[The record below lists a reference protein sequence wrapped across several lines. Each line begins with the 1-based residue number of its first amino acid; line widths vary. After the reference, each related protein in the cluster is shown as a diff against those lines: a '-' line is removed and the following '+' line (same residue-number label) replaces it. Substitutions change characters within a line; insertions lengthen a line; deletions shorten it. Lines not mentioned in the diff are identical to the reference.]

1 MATLIYCRPQ
11 FMTMYLEEPDL
22 SGHEYGP
29 DSVEVS
35 AHILHRVLCSTAHF
49 IFEPTPALAS
59 THKLILY

>member
-29 DSVEVS
+29 DSIEVR
-35 AHILHRVLCSTAHF
+35 ADTLHGVLCSTAHL
-49 IFEPTPALAS
+49 IFEPMSALAS
-59 THKLILY
+59 THKLIL